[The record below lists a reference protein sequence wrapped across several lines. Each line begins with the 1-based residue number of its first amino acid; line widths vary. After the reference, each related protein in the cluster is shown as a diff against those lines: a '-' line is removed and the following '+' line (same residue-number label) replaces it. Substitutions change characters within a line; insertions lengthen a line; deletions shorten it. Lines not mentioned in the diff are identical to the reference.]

1 MRRFLAAAT
10 LALLAACG
18 NGGAL
23 EPTQL
28 SAIRLYN
35 GSFDSPAVNVFLRGT
50 VLSQGLAFGH
60 GQFHVFVQPGTALIE
75 VRTVIEDDVLLDFT
89 AALAAG
95 SSYTFAFTGPASAQ
109 VPVFLLDDTTAAPAG
124 NFKIRLIHLA
134 PLGPSMDLY
143 ATGVND
149 DVNSATP
156 VLTATAYTKASSYV
170 NVPVGN
176 LRLRAT
182 QAGTKTVLW
191 DTRDAVNF
199 TSGQGISLF
208 LIGKAGAGGGG
219 APYQGQLVAD
229 HS

>member
-95 SSYTFAFTGPASAQ
+95 SSYTFAFTYSGLGSLSVDLWSA
-109 VPVFLLDDTTAAPAG
+109 A
-124 NFKIRLIHLA
+124 
-134 PLGPSMDLY
+134 LY
-143 ATGVND
+143 
-149 DVNSATP
+149 
-156 VLTATAYTKASSYV
+156 
-170 NVPVGN
+170 
-176 LRLRAT
+176 
-182 QAGTKTVLW
+182 
-191 DTRDAVNF
+191 
-199 TSGQGISLF
+199 
-208 LIGKAGAGGGG
+208 GAK
-219 APYQGQLVAD
+219 
-229 HS
+229 

>member
-1 MRRFLAAAT
+1 MRRFLSAVT
-10 LALLAACG
+10 LALLTACG
-18 NGGAL
+18 TGGTL

-35 GSFDSPAVNVFLRGT
+35 ASFDRLAVNVFLRG
-50 VLSQGLAFGH
+50 VILSQGLAFGH
-60 GQFHVFVQPGTALIE
+60 GQFHVLVQPGSTLIE
-75 VRTVIEDDVLLDFT
+75 VQTLTDDVLLDFT
-89 AALAAG
+89 AALTAG
-95 SSYTFAFTGPASAQ
+95 SAYTFAFTGPTAAL
-109 VPVFLLDDTTAAPAG
+109 VPVFLLDDTTAAPTG

-134 PLGPSMDLY
+134 PLGPAMDLY
-143 ATGVND
+143 VTGVSD
-149 DVNSATP
+149 DLNSATP
-156 VLTATAYTKASSYV
+156 VITATAYTKASSYV
-170 NVPVGN
+170 NLPVGS

-191 DTRDAVNF
+191 DTTDPVNF
-199 TSGQGISLF
+199 TTGQGVSLF